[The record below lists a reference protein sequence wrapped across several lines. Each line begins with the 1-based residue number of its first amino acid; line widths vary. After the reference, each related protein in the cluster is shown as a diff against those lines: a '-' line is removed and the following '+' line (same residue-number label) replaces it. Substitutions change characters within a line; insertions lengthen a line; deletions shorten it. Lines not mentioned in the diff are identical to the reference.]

1 MHYPA
6 LKFCP
11 LVATITA
18 TIAFLLPHCSLSQAT
33 RPATAPVSPPPAL
46 TKSTTYAEESI
57 VIEHSD
63 SVYTFAANGTG
74 TQDHTIVARVQS
86 DAAVRSI
93 GVVSVAFAAS
103 SQQVE
108 FLYARVRHPDG
119 TVVETPPADA
129 IEMPEPVTREAP
141 LYSDL
146 KEKQLPIRS
155 LRVGD
160 TLEWKARITTT
171 KSQAP
176 GQFWGQESFTDDA
189 VVLSETL
196 ELRVPVGVSVNV
208 WSSATKPAESTSDG
222 QHVYRWSS
230 SQLKPTAGK
239 EADAAT
245 EAKKKV
251 VWTADQELDADQG
264 KLPSVAWTTF
274 KSWEEVGAWYRSLEA
289 DRVTPSPEIK
299 AKVAELIA
307 GKSTDEEKVR
317 ALYAYVATQIRY
329 IGVDFGIGR
338 YQPHTVAEILS
349 NQYGDCKDKHTLLA
363 AMLSVAGIQ
372 PDAVLIGAG
381 IRFNPAV
388 PSPAAFNHLITH
400 LTLSAASAQ
409 PAQSVW
415 LDTTA
420 EIAPWRMLVP
430 TIRDKQAL
438 VVPSTATAHLERTPA
453 DPPFASFQSMDAVGT
468 LDKNGISHSR
478 LTLVVRGDAE
488 LALRAAFHQTAPA
501 QYNELV
507 QQIVHSMGYAGT
519 SSNADVSRPED
530 TTDPFKISYDYER
543 EKAGDWENY
552 KIIPQVAPVSLPRFA
567 DSDPLV
573 RVLDLGYPHIETSKS
588 AMTIP
593 DGWGAILPEA
603 VHYKCPY
610 ANYDETYRF
619 EKGTVYAE
627 RRVEVVKQKVPTA
640 DLATYK
646 KWADDADLGNEFY
659 IQLVRHDDNTPAGA
673 NAGLPPDPASI
684 TDVNKLLQQAYED
697 IQKLDLYNAKDLL
710 DQARKLSPDHEYLWS
725 TTGALHF
732 RNGEI
737 TEALADYKKELALH
751 PASYQRT
758 YPVIINLQLV
768 QGQRKDAA
776 DSLRAWSR
784 SDPIDPAP
792 VEQLISMLIE
802 DRDAKTAI
810 FEGEAALARL
820 PGDGKND
827 AVHIS
832 LGQAYLMAGDI
843 QKGAATLR
851 AILQESHDP
860 GAVNDSAYILADAT
874 LELPLAEAST
884 RSAIDQL
891 TEESN
896 SWTLDENPQTLHDKS
911 RLIVAAWDTL
921 GWTLFREGKPEQA
934 QPFLQAAWIELPN
947 IDTGKHLGDLYASGG
962 NKSASLTAYELA
974 IATEPGYNALGVR
987 TEPSD
992 KQKRLQEAVD
1002 ELRRGGA
1009 KSTAPIPGNKLL
1021 ALRTIPLDAAKGRSG
1036 QAEYRLLL
1044 KDGKA
1049 IKTKPTGDKS
1059 VPGATDMIANA
1070 NFTSFFPVGSQAAV
1084 VRTAY
1089 VNCHAKV
1096 CELILEPLK

>member
-6 LKFCP
+6 LKFCT

-33 RPATAPVSPPPAL
+33 TPATAPASPPPAL

-63 SVYTFAANGTG
+63 SVYTFAADGTG

-93 GVVSVAFAAS
+93 GVVSVAYAAN

-108 FLYARVRHPDG
+108 FLYAHVRHPDG

-176 GQFWGQESFTDDA
+176 GEFWGQESFTDDA

-196 ELRVPVGVSVNV
+196 ELRVPVGIFINV
-208 WSSATKPAESTSDG
+208 WSPTAKPVESTSDG
-222 QHVYRWSS
+222 QHVYRWTF
-230 SQLKPTAGK
+230 SQLRPTAGK
-239 EADAAT
+239 AAVAEA
-245 EAKKKV
+245 EAKNKV
-251 VWTADQELDADQG
+251 VWTADQEIDADQG

-289 DRVTPSPEIK
+289 DRVTPAPEIRT
-299 AKVAELIA
+299 KVAELIA

-338 YQPHTVAEILS
+338 YQPHTASEILS

-363 AMLSVAGIQ
+363 AMLSATGIQ
-372 PDAVLIGAG
+372 SDAVLIGAG

-388 PSPAAFNHLITH
+388 PSPGAFNHLITH
-400 LTLSAASAQ
+400 LTLAGQ
-409 PAQSVW
+409 PVW
-415 LDTTA
+415 LDTTT
-420 EIAPWRMLVP
+420 EIAPYRMLVP
-430 TIRDKQAL
+430 VIRDKQAL
-438 VVPSTATAHLERTPA
+438 VVPATVAAHLDRTPA
-453 DPPFASFQSMDAVGT
+453 DPPFASFQTMDAVGT
-468 LDKNGISHSR
+468 LDKNGVSHSR
-478 LTLVVRGDAE
+478 LTLVVRGDVE

-501 QYNELV
+501 QFNELV

-519 SSNADVSRPED
+519 SSNADVTRPED
-530 TTDPFKISYDYER
+530 TTEPFKMSYDYER

-588 AMTIP
+588 AITIP
-593 DGWGAILPEA
+593 EGWGAILPEA

-610 ANYDETYRF
+610 ATYDETYRF
-619 EKGTVYAE
+619 EKGSVYAE

-646 KWADDADLGNEFY
+646 KWANDADLGDELY
-659 IQLVRHDDNTPAGA
+659 IQLVRHDDGTPAGA

-684 TDVNKLLQQAYED
+684 TDVTKLLQQAYAD
-697 IQKLDLYNAKDLL
+697 IEKMDLYNAKDLL
-710 DQARKLSPDHEYLWS
+710 DQARKLSPDHEYLWN
-725 TTGALHF
+725 TTGYLRF
-732 RNGEI
+732 RNGEMA
-737 TEALADYKKELALH
+737 EALVDYKKELALH
-751 PASYQRT
+751 PAAFQRM
-758 YPVIINLQLV
+758 YPVIIHLQLV
-768 QGQRKDAA
+768 MDQRKDAT
-776 DSLRAWSR
+776 DSLRAWSK
-784 SDPIDPAP
+784 SDPVDPAP
-792 VEQLISMLIE
+792 VEQLLSMLIE
-802 DRDAKTAI
+802 DGDAKTAI

-827 AVHIS
+827 AVYIS
-832 LGQAYLMAGDI
+832 VGQAYLMAGDK

-851 AILQESHDP
+851 KILQESHDP
-860 GAVNDSAYILADAT
+860 GAINDSAYILADAT

-884 RSAIDQL
+884 RTAIDQL

-896 SWTLDENPQTLHDKS
+896 SWTLDENPQTLHNKS

-934 QPFLQAAWIELPN
+934 QPYLQAAWIGLPN
-947 IDTGKHLGDLYASGG
+947 IDTGKHLGDLYAAGG
-962 NKSASLTAYELA
+962 NKSAALTAYELA

-992 KQKRLQEAVD
+992 KQKKLQEAVD

-1021 ALRTIPLDAAKGRSG
+1021 ELRTIPLDAAKGRSG
-1036 QAEYRLLL
+1036 QAEYRILL

-1049 IKTKPTGDKS
+1049 IKTEPTGDKS
-1059 VPGATDMIANA
+1059 VSGAPDMIANA
-1070 NFTSFFPVGSQAAV
+1070 NFTSFFPAGSHAAV

-1089 VNCHAKV
+1089 VNCHSKV